1 MVQFSGW
8 NKSTRTW
15 VPIGN
20 YALNRFGHAD
30 WVESGTDYPMYRLT
44 CTPGK
49 KISVFAASWLEA
61 KGLSGTKDIASFASS
76 ESGFGAGKEFLVY
89 VPQPGVQGNVRFN
102 GQGIGNNGHLFIYG
116 HVPGTTFTVVDADT
130 QGRLFSRS
138 GTVGKGGFANIRMN
152 ATEFA
157 ALNKP
162 AQGLR
167 PYLKVTANHLVT
179 VMVTNFNDNWMTF
192 TPSVV
197 LPNPIVRVTSD
208 SDTANVGSQTC
219 LTVLATN
226 EGAGALTNGL
236 LEVPL
241 DSAVTY
247 VSSDWSIAGM
257 GAPQITTVPE
267 TGGQLLTW
275 EGYTIPAGGRLEG
288 TICFTVNPR
297 RANNSIVK
305 NRDFLSFP
313 VLMRGL
319 GTGVPVEQGGEFET
333 FTGFSS
339 VVLTVND
346 TAQTNVSGL
355 AATPAGNSINV
366 TWLTGRE
373 PDLSGFRVYRST
385 SGDGPF
391 TRLTPTPIPGTGD
404 ALTGASYLYRDTP
417 SNLGALYYYRL
428 ELIDDNGVSSFFGP
442 VSVLAEDRT
451 PPAAPTITNLVIGD
465 GVTTMNVI
473 GGDADGDLK
482 GYQIFR
488 SDVLTGT
495 YTRLSQVLLL
505 PGQTFTDSTAGN
517 GRTFFYKA
525 KAVDTNSNTSDFS
538 AAVEAVMPSS
548 ASAVY
553 TVAYEDQVGP
563 GKNDWDYNDWV
574 VQLRSEE
581 TFAQGGV
588 SAVNVNLES
597 VARGARY
604 RNAFAFRFKANGPW
618 NATVSIFADR
628 NATEPLEVR
637 ELSGAGLVDLPI
649 FADTVEALPPA
660 VGDDFTNTLNRQNP
674 STLGRVARIA
684 ITLSN
689 PAANPSQN
697 RHRPPFDPYL
707 TSQLGEVHQVNQEYP
722 NSTEVVTFWPTSP
735 LLGFNLDYVL
745 AVPAADWRWPL
756 ENQKIWDAYPTV
768 FARHMLSGRQTDA
781 SWYLAANRA
790 TNRTYNWFPYSTTK
804 SSLAASA
811 VGTGK
816 ALGPDIAPVANF
828 GAPFVASPK
837 AIDHIEGDGLA
848 DTIVLASSNDR
859 VSLTDE
865 NGVAR
870 DGWPLTANSYRAT
883 AATGRLT
890 PDSTPVLIT
899 GEERYDDLARVQVW
913 DLGTTGTLR
922 WEAVVGASVKSAPVI
937 ADLEQDGSSEVL
949 VLTSEGQLHVFDAS
963 GNARAG
969 SPVELG
975 DPEWNDKNI
984 LLGGAPL
991 VADIDLDGSL
1001 EIFAVTPSG
1010 LRVHGLNA
1018 NLASLPGW
1026 PRTVASPL
1034 VGGLTAARVSGTGGL
1049 AIVAA
1054 ELDGT
1059 LNSWDVF
1066 GRSNPG
1072 FPIELGVNVTAPVVA
1087 YADVISE
1094 LEYLVVASTG
1104 GRVHL
1109 LLNDGTAAPGWPV
1122 EAGSEILASPVVGDL
1137 DGDAILDVLVGTT
1150 SGQVMAWTA
1159 TGTLIESLVFKVPG
1173 AIQATPLLVDLDL
1186 DARVEIYIAT
1196 STGDLVRF
1204 ESEAQSPLG
1213 GSLATAWASLT
1224 GISERNASSASLVLT
1239 AAPDI
1244 AQSGEEILQVLL
1256 GITTADEAK
1265 IYDVIFDGVLDAADV
1280 RVAAP

>member
-1 MVQFSGW
+1 VAIILTNVSPFATTVNLVDDAADGDSDDTVRNISLGRGQSYVRYLKDGAVNDDAGGKWDGDYFLVDSQDPVVVQMSTKSDWQWDFVPAENKTMRGQSFFIYSPSTTSSQRDINLVAYEDDTEVYVLDITATPLNATGLTTVNLTSPVEVLKTTLNAGEDLIGRNNLGIDILDPGRSYWIRASKGVTCQYGSLVTNGRDGGGFVPSENGFASGELFYFFIPRDAADEREVRIVSFSDDNVVQFSGW

-247 VSSDWSIAGM
+247 VSADWSIAGM

-391 TRLTPTPIPGTGD
+391 ARLTPTPIPGTGD
-404 ALTGASYLYRDTP
+404 ALTGASYLFLTKPLDFERVRIMVRNAVERHRIIAELDDYKNQYERTRFRGLMGSSPAMQRLYRQIRSLGMGAAPVLLVGERGTELSAAARAIHDDSPRSPKPFLSIKAAGATAGALNVALREASGGTLYIEEVELLGAETAAGLKSFLSTGSVEGERHDTRVLAGASP
-417 SNLGALYYYRL
+417 VLAEAVAAGRFDAQLQLMLEVGRLEMPRLKDRGEDVLDLAEHLLGALSKEVGRSFTGFDDEAQVALVNYSWPGNRD
-428 ELIDDNGVSSFFGP
+428 ELD
-442 VSVLAEDRT
+442 
-451 PPAAPTITNLVIGD
+451 AAL
-465 GVTTMNVI
+465 
-473 GGDADGDLK
+473 
-482 GYQIFR
+482 R
-488 SDVLTGT
+488 
-495 YTRLSQVLLL
+495 
-505 PGQTFTDSTAGN
+505 
-517 GRTFFYKA
+517 
-525 KAVDTNSNTSDFS
+525 
-538 AAVEAVMPSS
+538 AAVQRHE
-548 ASAVY
+548 
-553 TVAYEDQVGP
+553 
-563 GKNDWDYNDWV
+563 
-574 VQLRSEE
+574 
-581 TFAQGGV
+581 
-588 SAVNVNLES
+588 
-597 VARGARY
+597 
-604 RNAFAFRFKANGPW
+604 
-618 NATVSIFADR
+618 
-628 NATEPLEVR
+628 
-637 ELSGAGLVDLPI
+637 
-649 FADTVEALPPA
+649 
-660 VGDDFTNTLNRQNP
+660 
-674 STLGRVARIA
+674 GRV
-684 ITLSN
+684 IT
-689 PAANPSQN
+689 
-697 RHRPPFDPYL
+697 R
-707 TSQLGEVHQVNQEYP
+707 E
-722 NSTEVVTFWPTSP
+722 
-735 LLGFNLDYVL
+735 
-745 AVPAADWRWPL
+745 
-756 ENQKIWDAYPTV
+756 
-768 FARHMLSGRQTDA
+768 ML
-781 SWYLAANRA
+781 
-790 TNRTYNWFPYSTTK
+790 
-804 SSLAASA
+804 
-811 VGTGK
+811 
-816 ALGPDIAPVANF
+816 
-828 GAPFVASPK
+828 PK
-837 AIDHIEGDGLA
+837 AIAATADSGGGAAAAPMRGLA
-848 DTIVLASSNDR
+848 AAASIRPLWQVEKEEIEKALKVCEGNVLQA
-859 VSLTDE
+859 
-865 NGVAR
+865 AR
-870 DGWPLTANSYRAT
+870 L
-883 AATGRLT
+883 
-890 PDSTPVLIT
+890 
-899 GEERYDDLARVQVW
+899 
-913 DLGTTGTLR
+913 
-922 WEAVVGASVKSAPVI
+922 
-937 ADLEQDGSSEVL
+937 
-949 VLTSEGQLHVFDAS
+949 
-963 GNARAG
+963 
-969 SPVELG
+969 
-975 DPEWNDKNI
+975 
-984 LLGGAPL
+984 
-991 VADIDLDGSL
+991 L
-1001 EIFAVTPSG
+1001 EIS
-1010 LRVHGLNA
+1010 
-1018 NLASLPGW
+1018 PG
-1026 PRTVASPL
+1026 T
-1034 VGGLTAARVSGTGGL
+1034 
-1049 AIVAA
+1049 
-1054 ELDGT
+1054 
-1059 LNSWDVF
+1059 
-1066 GRSNPG
+1066 
-1072 FPIELGVNVTAPVVA
+1072 
-1087 YADVISE
+1087 
-1094 LEYLVVASTG
+1094 
-1104 GRVHL
+1104 
-1109 LLNDGTAAPGWPV
+1109 
-1122 EAGSEILASPVVGDL
+1122 
-1137 DGDAILDVLVGTT
+1137 
-1150 SGQVMAWTA
+1150 
-1159 TGTLIESLVFKVPG
+1159 
-1173 AIQATPLLVDLDL
+1173 
-1186 DARVEIYIAT
+1186 IYRKQQTWKAMK
-1196 STGDLVRF
+1196 S
-1204 ESEAQSPLG
+1204 
-1213 GSLATAWASLT
+1213 
-1224 GISERNASSASLVLT
+1224 
-1239 AAPDI
+1239 
-1244 AQSGEEILQVLL
+1244 
-1256 GITTADEAK
+1256 
-1265 IYDVIFDGVLDAADV
+1265 
-1280 RVAAP
+1280 